1 MKRKLLTLLIL
12 VGLFSSLQ
20 GFNTSVYSQPEPSEF
35 VILNNS
41 VLPYFKNVVFIT
53 WDGTNY
59 KVLEDMIDDG
69 LLPNTEKVDED
80 GYRQTIRITSHLT
93 STNPGLACME
103 TGYGPDIN
111 MIPYNMFGFG
121 TTKVSIP
128 DNLTISE
135 RLKNS
140 FGDDVTTMFVYA
152 WQTAEMNDT
161 YINQDPMIDPI
172 YNNMKSEVD
181 MYFASEN
188 LSWVPEDPDARAAT
202 YHGFDEDAQLYLS
215 PVMKADFL
223 GGVAVDFLQNVT
235 SERFFLRIH
244 MTEPDQAGHGYGVR
258 DTATGE
264 YTEEYMQSLVD
275 CDIGT
280 GLVLDQLET
289 MGVMDET
296 LIIIGADH
304 GMYGHGHDGGIWP
317 VNEDEITTNT
327 FIISNDTVETP
338 LGVPAYQ
345 RDIAPTI
352 LGAMGVNT
360 LNVDPAFVR
369 TSQIGVPFW
378 EFEDTTAPVFKEILY
393 RYEGEEYSNLDE
405 NATINDVF
413 TISMGVF
420 DWCNRLTGIL
430 KVGDQEIYSTS
441 SSYSRVVWKD
451 VDLTALE
458 GGQVTFNITV
468 SDVFDNTLDL
478 MITPKINVSDGS
490 PISIWFSIIAVL
502 VVGTAF
508 YAKRKQ
514 K

>member
-1 MKRKLLTLLIL
+1 MKQKLLSSVIL
-12 VGLFSSLQ
+12 VVLFSSLQ
-20 GFNTSVYSQPEPSEF
+20 GINTTVYSQQKPSDF
-35 VILNNS
+35 VIVNDS

-59 KVLEDMIDDG
+59 RVLEDMLADG
-69 LLPNTEKVDED
+69 LLPNTEKIDQM

-121 TTKVSIP
+121 TTKISIP

-152 WQTAEMNDT
+152 WQTADMNDT

-172 YNNMKSEVD
+172 YDNMKSEVD

-188 LSWVPEDPDARAAT
+188 LTWTPEDVDARAAT
-202 YHGFDEDAQLYLS
+202 FHGFDEDAQVYLS
-215 PVMKADFL
+215 PVMKADYL

-235 SERFFLRIH
+235 SERFYLRIH
-244 MTEPDQAGHGYGVR
+244 MTEPDQAGHGVGVT

-264 YTEEYMQSLVD
+264 YTEGYMQSLVD

-289 MGVMDET
+289 MGVLDET
-296 LIIIGADH
+296 LVIIGADH
-304 GMYGHGHDGGIWP
+304 GMYDHGHDGGIWP
-317 VNEDEITTNT
+317 TNNDQITTNT
-327 FIISNDTVETP
+327 FILSNDTVEHQ
-338 LGVPAYQ
+338 LGIAAHQ

-352 LGAMGVNT
+352 LATMGVDP
-360 LNVDPAFVR
+360 LSVDPQYIR
-369 TSQIGVPFW
+369 SNQIGIPFW
-378 EFEDTTAPVFKEILY
+378 ENYDIDVPVLMNAYYASGDAGFILV
-393 RYEGEEYSNLDE
+393 EENIETNSIFDLNIGLL
-405 NATINDVF
+405 
-413 TISMGVF
+413 
-420 DWCNRLTGIL
+420 DWCEELTGVL
-430 KVGDQEIYSTS
+430 EVGGLEFLSDSST
-441 SSYSRVVWKD
+441 SRVVRWVD
-451 VDLTALE
+451 IDLTSLE
-458 GGQVTFNITV
+458 SGEITFNFTIT
-468 SDVFDNTLDL
+468 DQFENTANKL
-478 MITPKINVSDGS
+478 ITTQIDFTDRS
-490 PISIWFSIIAVL
+490 PISIWFSIIGVFVVATAVYL
-502 VVGTAF
+502 
-508 YAKRKQ
+508 KRKQ